1 MEHLLEF
8 IVNNPFLW
16 GALAVVLVM
25 LIKSEYDHQTNRANQ
40 LNPVN
45 ATRLMNNHEDAVVLD
60 VRETSDFSK
69 GHIKNAKN
77 VPLSALKERV
87 NEISKNK
94 DTPVLAYCS
103 SGNVSNRA
111 CRLLQQAG
119 FNNVHNI
126 TGGLNGWV
134 DAKLPV
140 TSKK

>member
-60 VRETSDFSK
+60 VRESSDFSK

-77 VPLSALKERV
+77 VPLSKLKERID
-87 NEISKNK
+87 EISKNK
-94 DTPVLAYCS
+94 ETPVLAYCN
-103 SGNVSNRA
+103 SGTSLTGHADFYSRRDLVAFIILRA
-111 CRLLQQAG
+111 GSMAG
-119 FNNVHNI
+119 
-126 TGGLNGWV
+126 
-134 DAKLPV
+134 
-140 TSKK
+140 

>member
-60 VRETSDFSK
+60 VRESSDFSK

-77 VPLSALKERV
+77 VPLSKLKERID
-87 NEISKNK
+87 EISKNK
-94 DTPVLAYCS
+94 ETPVLAYCN
-103 SGNVSNRA
+103 SGNISNRA

-119 FNNVHNI
+119 FSSVHNI

-134 DAKLPV
+134 DAKLPT